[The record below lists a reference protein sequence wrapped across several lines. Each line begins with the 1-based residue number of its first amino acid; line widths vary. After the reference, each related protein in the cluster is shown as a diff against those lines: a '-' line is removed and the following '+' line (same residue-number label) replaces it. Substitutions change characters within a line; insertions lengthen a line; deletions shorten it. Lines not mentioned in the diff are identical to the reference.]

1 MKVFLLNINTI
12 LLISVVLYSQDKTAS
27 ISGEPSKTYLNRNY
41 ISSVF
46 YNNGISD
53 INEDFSYLSSGFV
66 YPKGSGK
73 SAVFISGFIW
83 GGFVPGD
90 SLFPRVGG
98 SRYQSV
104 LQPGKIISPGEAEDP
119 NLPKNRI
126 YRVRRDV
133 YPGGPP
139 ADFSSEITDDEGT
152 ESEIRLQYETDW
164 NVWPWYDGAPFEDV
178 NGNRIFEPDVDIPGY
193 PGADQTIWFVAND
206 LDSSLYDYPMNV
218 GIELQVTIWN
228 YFQPG
233 PLSHVFFKKFRMI
246 NKSADSFDSVYVGFW
261 SDPDI
266 GSSIDDFA
274 GCDTTLNLG
283 YAYNAEDFDDVY
295 EFTPPAVGYMLTQG
309 PVVPG
314 IAGED
319 KNKNGIDDQLDYA
332 YREGVRSQQGFI
344 NLPMTSFA
352 YYVRGNFI
360 EPPFSSWTL
369 NWARST
375 YNIMRGRT
383 GLTGE
388 PFIDPLTGEETSYTL
403 SGDPLTQQGWIDGL
417 LSGPGDRRV
426 LSSSGPFNL
435 AVSDTQD
442 VIYCEIA
449 AGGVDRWN
457 SIKTLRYYS
466 SIIKS
471 QIESSLG
478 FIRLPRT
485 PEITVSSRQN
495 LSSIELWWDE
505 DESAFNQTES
515 FEYDG
520 YSFQGYNVYQLY
532 NDWPL
537 ISNSKRL
544 VTFDKADG
552 IKEIEGLIMDP
563 ETGYPIIGI
572 QQFGSD
578 SGIRRRFVVDW
589 DSVNNIYLMPGRKYN
604 FMVTA
609 YSYNPDPGLKPKSIE
624 SLVGMVELAFQDT
637 LNEPQYGDTLEII
650 HTAGIADPVITP
662 VVVDPYKLTGH
673 RYKIDFD
680 TMTVSNDVQ
689 TVWNLTDLTID
700 SLLLENQQEYIA
712 DHTALVID
720 GIQLKINNEMLDVK
734 RFSLTSNGDG
744 PVTSTIGYD
753 ETEPPPHNGYS
764 ADFYRDA
771 RDGEG
776 SIFELPGNQA
786 AGGYYFC
793 VAGGPSIID
802 HKSAVIRWTRNSAR
816 LDLVLGNKYEIRFT
830 QRGGKAWMAFTTRT
844 LVDIPFELWY
854 LGNNIEDTSDD
865 VRMMPWIFDDNDNDT
880 LDFKLDHEASGGEN
894 DPYSDWIYFN
904 MPNDNPQPG
913 EQDYLDLIAAMT
925 PNPVG
930 WRGDVEVE
938 HIARF
943 VLMNYNQLQGSGG
956 ENEFPETGTTFL
968 IEFPNPIQPRV
979 DEFTFT
985 SEILDTSKYFIPLP
999 KEYLL
1004 YQNYP
1009 NPFNPTTTIRFDL
1022 VNHSNVKLYI
1032 YDILGQRVQTLL
1044 NHEVSEGKHS
1054 VEFSGRSFA
1063 SGVYLYQLIVNESGT
1078 GRVFIDTKKMILI
1091 K

>member
-1 MKVFLLNINTI
+1 M
-12 LLISVVLYSQDKTAS
+12 VV
-27 ISGEPSKTYLNRNY
+27 
-41 ISSVF
+41 
-46 YNNGISD
+46 
-53 INEDFSYLSSGFV
+53 
-66 YPKGSGK
+66 
-73 SAVFISGFIW
+73 
-83 GGFVPGD
+83 
-90 SLFPRVGG
+90 
-98 SRYQSV
+98 
-104 LQPGKIISPGEAEDP
+104 
-119 NLPKNRI
+119 
-126 YRVRRDV
+126 
-133 YPGGPP
+133 
-139 ADFSSEITDDEGT
+139 
-152 ESEIRLQYETDW
+152 
-164 NVWPWYDGAPFEDV
+164 
-178 NGNRIFEPDVDIPGY
+178 
-193 PGADQTIWFVAND
+193 
-206 LDSSLYDYPMNV
+206 
-218 GIELQVTIWN
+218 
-228 YFQPG
+228 
-233 PLSHVFFKKFRMI
+233 
-246 NKSADSFDSVYVGFW
+246 
-261 SDPDI
+261 
-266 GSSIDDFA
+266 
-274 GCDTTLNLG
+274 
-283 YAYNAEDFDDVY
+283 
-295 EFTPPAVGYMLTQG
+295 QG

-314 IAGED
+314 MGGED
-319 KNKNGIDDQLDYA
+319 KNRNGIDDQLDYA
-332 YREGVRSQQGFI
+332 YREGMRTQQGFI
-344 NLPMTSFA
+344 NLQMTSFV
-352 YYVRGNFI
+352 YYTRGNFI
-360 EPPFSSWTL
+360 DPPFPSWTSE
-369 NWARST
+369 WARNVY
-375 YNIMRGRT
+375 YNMQGKN
-383 GLTGE
+383 GLTGN
-388 PFIDPLTGEETSYTL
+388 PFYDPIANKETSYVL
-403 SGDPLTQQGWIDGL
+403 SGNPLTQEGWVDGIL
-417 LSGPGDRRV
+417 EGPGDRRV
-426 LSSSGPFNL
+426 MTSTGPFNL

-442 VIYCEIA
+442 VIFCELA
-449 AGGVDRWN
+449 AGGIDRWN
-457 SIKTLRYYS
+457 SIKVLRYYS

-471 QIESSLG
+471 QIESNLG
-478 FIRLPRT
+478 IIRLPRT
-485 PEITVSSRQN
+485 PEIKVSSSQD

-505 DESAFNQTES
+505 DESAFNQIEG

-637 LNEPQYGDTLEII
+637 LNEPQYGDTLEVI
-650 HTAGIADPVITP
+650 HTDGFADPVITP

-712 DHTALVID
+712 DHTAPVID

-793 VAGGPSIID
+793 VAGGPTIID

-830 QRGGKAWMAFTTRT
+830 QGGGKAWMAFTTRT
-844 LVDIPFELWY
+844 LVDVPFELWY

-865 VRMMPWIFDDNDNDT
+865 VRMMPWIFDDNGNDT
-880 LDFKLDHEASGGEN
+880 LDFKLDHMASSGEN

-925 PNPVG
+925 PDPKN